1 MGFNTHGWAY
11 NFISPGLAR
20 NHHAH
25 PRPAARTPP
34 ASNGS
39 ALPSHRPAPGPA
51 MARPSPRT
59 GPHTARPARLHD
71 AQPRFHSTHRIRR
84 RNTASPQVAPHAL
97 HSGPQIAPA
106 RHGPAPLTR
115 ITHGPNWGNPF
126 VTHFIDHESWGQ
138 GVLLQMGG
146 PPNTFTGATQP
157 IPVRGDG
164 SAQAGLPD
172 ANTGRDTRGVV
183 NKHIQLCAV
192 SLLTLCAYELDRVAG
207 YRRWIL
213 NC

>member
-1 MGFNTHGWAY
+1 MGWDLMVYIG
-11 NFISPGLAR
+11 PGPEPAR
-20 NHHAH
+20 
-25 PRPAARTPP
+25 
-34 ASNGS
+34 
-39 ALPSHRPAPGPA
+39 PGPA
-51 MARPSPRT
+51 RFAWFRPGKARAHGRPGKARAP
-59 GPHTARPARLHD
+59 TARTTPPQH
-71 AQPRFHSTHRIRR
+71 AQDSQAQYGSTSGCSRRIHS
-84 RNTASPQVAPHAL
+84 AL

>member
-1 MGFNTHGWAY
+1 M
-11 NFISPGLAR
+11 
-20 NHHAH
+20 
-25 PRPAARTPP
+25 PRPA
-34 ASNGS
+34 
-39 ALPSHRPAPGPA
+39 LH
-51 MARPSPRT
+51 T
-59 GPHTARPARLHD
+59 GPHPARKWPGPPLAPARTRPGPLASTTHSH
-71 AQPRFHSTHRIRR
+71 ASTSTHRIRR

-183 NKHIQLCAV
+183 NKYSTLRCV
-192 SLLTLCAYELDRVAG
+192 SPHAMRLRV
-207 YRRWIL
+207 R
-213 NC
+213 

>member
-1 MGFNTHGWAY
+1 MVGPARPTHSRPA
-11 NFISPGLAR
+11 SA
-20 NHHAH
+20 HHAH
-25 PRPAARTPP
+25 PRQ
-34 ASNGS
+34 
-39 ALPSHRPAPGPA
+39 A

-59 GPHTARPARLHD
+59 GPHPLPTARPARHARLHD

-183 NKHIQLCAV
+183 NKYSTLRCV
-192 SLLTLCAYELDRVAG
+192 SPHAMRLRV
-207 YRRWIL
+207 R
-213 NC
+213 

>member
-1 MGFNTHGWAY
+1 
-11 NFISPGLAR
+11 
-20 NHHAH
+20 
-25 PRPAARTPP
+25 
-34 ASNGS
+34 
-39 ALPSHRPAPGPA
+39 
-51 MARPSPRT
+51 
-59 GPHTARPARLHD
+59 
-71 AQPRFHSTHRIRR
+71 
-84 RNTASPQVAPHAL
+84 
-97 HSGPQIAPA
+97 
-106 RHGPAPLTR
+106 
-115 ITHGPNWGNPF
+115 
-126 VTHFIDHESWGQ
+126 
-138 GVLLQMGG
+138 MGG

-192 SLLTLCAYELDRVAG
+192 SLLTLCAYELDIRNNITIDLSAYPLKINVDTSLNDLQNKKQDNLLFTTPLLKDRVAG